1 MPCYRMLYMDINLRI
16 RQWPR
21 LCNKQEGVR
30 SLELKNGEDLGGQ
43 GWNCDTIEGEL
54 SLDRE

>member
-1 MPCYRMLYMDINLRI
+1 MELNLRI

-21 LCNKQEGVR
+21 LYNKQEGVR
-30 SLELKNGEDLGGQ
+30 SLELKNGEDLGRQ